1 MKIKIQKGH
10 NIRISGVP
18 TGAVEMADKFQE
30 FGIVPADY
38 LGIKPKLVVKAGDKV
53 ELGSALFFDKKNP
66 QVYYPSQAGGT
77 IKEIIYGERRIIK
90 KIVIAT
96 DDDEAIATLDTL
108 VVESSNRLD
117 IIKYI
122 LEANLWPLIRQRPF
136 NITARPEDT
145 PKAIFISG
153 IDTAPLS
160 IDPTMALK
168 GREGEFRTGLQVL
181 TKLSGGA
188 VHLTVPAGSS
198 AEVFNNLNGI
208 TIHQISG
215 PHPAGNVGIQIHHID
230 PINPGDII
238 WTVNVQHVATLG
250 SLFKT
255 GQYDPTVLIAV
266 GGPAVK
272 NPEFLQTRIGA
283 PLSNLVQDNLN
294 TTANRVI
301 SGDVLTGR
309 AAEGE
314 DYLGFYHSTISV
326 LSIDHQRPFLGWAKI
341 GNSTREYTL
350 TNAYLKTGKRNFSFS
365 TKLNGARRAIVPIN
379 AWEDVLP
386 MDIMPNALFRSILA
400 QDVEEMEK
408 LGILE
413 CDPEDFALST
423 FGCPSKIE
431 LSSVIRQGLELME
444 KEM

>member
-1 MKIKIQKGH
+1 
-10 NIRISGVP
+10 
-18 TGAVEMADKFQE
+18 
-30 FGIVPADY
+30 
-38 LGIKPKLVVKAGDKV
+38 
-53 ELGSALFFDKKNP
+53 
-66 QVYYPSQAGGT
+66 
-77 IKEIIYGERRIIK
+77 
-90 KIVIAT
+90 
-96 DDDEAIATLDTL
+96 
-108 VVESSNRLD
+108 
-117 IIKYI
+117 
-122 LEANLWPLIRQRPF
+122 
-136 NITARPEDT
+136 
-145 PKAIFISG
+145 
-153 IDTAPLS
+153 
-160 IDPTMALK
+160 MALK

-341 GNSTREYTL
+341 GNSAREYTL